1 MKIIIR
7 ELLTKKCDPF
17 LRIQLIVLRMTLN
30 VQQNL
35 KIRLTKNIRR
45 KLKSDFQGFQT
56 LFGAGHKR
64 FFYPTERVL
73 LSNFETVEEIQNTSV
88 SLGNHFD

>member
-64 FFYPTERVL
+64 
-73 LSNFETVEEIQNTSV
+73 Q
-88 SLGNHFD
+88 SLYLH